1 MTFPNGYHLVVKHD
15 CPTCKLIEPEIRKLA
30 DNDSI
35 GPSLHI
41 YVQDEPA
48 YLSDLSQSNNDFSLE
63 QSFNLDI
70 EIVPT
75 LIRYEAGKE
84 TSRSVGW
91 VREEWRNLLGITSF
105 GENLPELRPGC
116 GSLTVM
122 PGAQGFLESRFGHL
136 PLHSRKIKIGDFD
149 DPIEQAFERGWSDG
163 LPVIPPT
170 GERIMRMLTGT
181 SRDLKDVV
189 GCIPPNLTECTVEK
203 VAINA
208 VMAGCLPE
216 YMPVLLAA
224 LEAALEPVFTLH
236 GLLCTTCFSGPII
249 IVNGP
254 ITKKIGMNWGI
265 NALGQG
271 NRANST
277 IGRAMQL
284 IVRNVGGGVPG
295 EIDRATLGNPGKI
308 GFCFAEDETD
318 STWQPLSEAQGFLP
332 GSNTVTLFPG
342 DGVHGFG
349 DQRSRTP
356 QELTNSLAMALQGC
370 LHPKMT
376 EAVYAMLILS
386 PEHYSIYRDSGWD
399 RSRITEA
406 LMKATLKPG
415 KDLIRGAHGVGEG
428 IDPSRVDEMVPKFFE
443 DGLLIVCAGGP
454 AGLFSGILT
463 SWTGARNKDECK
475 PVTKEIIL

>member
-15 CPTCKLIEPEIRKLA
+15 CPTCTLIEPEIRKLA

-163 LPVIPPT
+163 LPIIPPT
-170 GERIMRMLTGT
+170 GERIMRMLTGE
-181 SRDLKDVV
+181 
-189 GCIPPNLTECTVEK
+189 NL
-203 VAINA
+203 
-208 VMAGCLPE
+208 
-216 YMPVLLAA
+216 
-224 LEAALEPVFTLH
+224 
-236 GLLCTTCFSGPII
+236 S
-249 IVNGP
+249 
-254 ITKKIGMNWGI
+254 
-265 NALGQG
+265 
-271 NRANST
+271 
-277 IGRAMQL
+277 
-284 IVRNVGGGVPG
+284 
-295 EIDRATLGNPGKI
+295 
-308 GFCFAEDETD
+308 
-318 STWQPLSEAQGFLP
+318 
-332 GSNTVTLFPG
+332 
-342 DGVHGFG
+342 
-349 DQRSRTP
+349 
-356 QELTNSLAMALQGC
+356 
-370 LHPKMT
+370 
-376 EAVYAMLILS
+376 
-386 PEHYSIYRDSGWD
+386 
-399 RSRITEA
+399 
-406 LMKATLKPG
+406 
-415 KDLIRGAHGVGEG
+415 
-428 IDPSRVDEMVPKFFE
+428 
-443 DGLLIVCAGGP
+443 
-454 AGLFSGILT
+454 
-463 SWTGARNKDECK
+463 
-475 PVTKEIIL
+475 